1 MEEAEK
7 VVAVG
12 KDSADSVVEKVGKAA
27 VALAEVAGV
36 VVRVKTHSQRYPHR
50 RRDLEL
56 IRGGFSWG
64 WRGWWRNHVPMYT
77 CMSLDSGNSHPLHL
91 MLL

>member
-1 MEEAEK
+1 VVETVEAAEK

-50 RRDLEL
+50 R
-56 IRGGFSWG
+56 
-64 WRGWWRNHVPMYT
+64 T
-77 CMSLDSGNSHPLHL
+77 
-91 MLL
+91 

>member
-1 MEEAEK
+1 MEEMQDQVKKEMDEDKEIYKKVKCWCNNNEYEKKLAVEAAEK

-36 VVRVKTHSQRYPHR
+36 VVRVKTHSQRYPPR
-50 RRDLEL
+50 R
-56 IRGGFSWG
+56 
-64 WRGWWRNHVPMYT
+64 T
-77 CMSLDSGNSHPLHL
+77 
-91 MLL
+91 